1 MTSSPILIT
10 APLPPASGSSIGESI
25 EPEAFR
31 ARPECFELT
40 KTGEFSNGAFGEFMS
55 GTHSQLGSGMT
66 GKESGV
72 VARDQRPQ
80 ATGASEH
87 AQMKF
92 ERVARQF
99 SQPEP
104 PTALGLAFEMT
115 RFNQSQPIGG
125 SNVPLEK

>member
-1 MTSSPILIT
+1 ML
-10 APLPPASGSSIGESI
+10 
-25 EPEAFR
+25 R
-31 ARPECFELT
+31 AHQTWGIFERR
-40 KTGEFSNGAFGEFMS
+40 FWEFMS

-66 GKESGV
+66 RKESGV

-80 ATGASEH
+80 ATGSSEH

-92 ERVARQF
+92 GRVARQF
-99 SQPEP
+99 RQPEP

-125 SNVPLEK
+125 SNVPLENSQDSRRNSVPANPSEGALMSSAPSE

>member
-1 MTSSPILIT
+1 
-10 APLPPASGSSIGESI
+10 
-25 EPEAFR
+25 
-31 ARPECFELT
+31 
-40 KTGEFSNGAFGEFMS
+40 MS

-66 GKESGV
+66 RKESGV

-80 ATGASEH
+80 ATGSSEH